1 MLVTNSGMEIFIT
14 ERITKDIQRRTHKK
28 RRINKKWLKRYGYKC
43 VPDNDKIILSNNK
56 LFMTKGA
63 YERLKSGKEWRKNE
77 FTRALYKRDT
87 QRRGRIW

>member
-1 MLVTNSGMEIFIT
+1 MSVIDFGMEIFVT
-14 ERITKDIQRRTHKK
+14 EWITKDIQRRKHKN

-63 YERLKSGKEWRKNE
+63 YEKLKKGIKTIDVN
-77 FTRALYKRDT
+77 
-87 QRRGRIW
+87 